1 MKLKNKRFQAMSER
15 IINKAEKLGY
25 DKSSI
30 ENCYVEDDLM
40 KRTSSIRIQGFIECS
55 YYKGIM
61 KGIEF
66 CDNLSVSSSKANTT
80 VTDNNIEDLKEQIK
94 SLENTNKNLE
104 NRLNEFNELIS
115 NLKAP
120 PKPSGKLL
128 SDGKAFVAFR
138 NEYSKMIENAKK
150 LLNEEK

>member
-40 KRTSSIRIQGFIECS
+40 KKTSSIRIQGFIECS
-55 YYKGIM
+55 YYKGII

-66 CDNLSVSSSKANTT
+66 CDNLSVSSSKKLTTTSDTNT
-80 VTDNNIEDLKEQIK
+80 EDLKEQIK
-94 SLENTNKNLE
+94 SLENTNMILE
-104 NRLNEFNELIS
+104 TKLNEFNELIS
-115 NLKAP
+115 TLKSP

-138 NEYSKMIENAKK
+138 NEYSKMIKNAKK

>member
-1 MKLKNKRFQAMSER
+1 MKLKDKRFQAMSER

-40 KRTSSIRIQGFIECS
+40 KKTSSARIQGFIECS

-66 CDNLSVSSSKANTT
+66 CDNLSNTSTKTSNT
-80 VTDNNIEDLKEQIK
+80 VTDNNIEALKDQVK
-94 SLENTNKNLE
+94 SLEDRNKTLE
-104 NRLNEFNELIS
+104 NKLNEFNELIT
-115 NLKAP
+115 NLKSP

-138 NEYSKMIENAKK
+138 NEYSKMIEDAKK
-150 LLNEEK
+150 LLEEEK